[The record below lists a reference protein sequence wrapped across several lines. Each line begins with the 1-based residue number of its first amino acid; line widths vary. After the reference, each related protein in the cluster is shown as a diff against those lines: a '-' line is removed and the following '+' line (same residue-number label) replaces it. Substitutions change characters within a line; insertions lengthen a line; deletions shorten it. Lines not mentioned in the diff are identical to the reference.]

1 MGTLDR
7 TINRNVS
14 DQNQKDPETQISL
27 EEAKKRLQKVTQNAT
42 PLGKVLEFLE
52 KDLQDMQK
60 EFLHWE
66 KKEKETLLELS
77 KIFFYFFDL
86 M

>member
-14 DQNQKDPETQISL
+14 HQNQQDPETNISL

-60 EFLHWE
+60 EYLHWE
-66 KKEKETLLELS
+66 KQEKDTLVQLG
-77 KIFFYFFDL
+77 KDL
-86 M
+86 FRKVDS